1 MRRHA
6 LDLAGI
12 YPPIPTPFDNTGKI
26 AEQALTENLH
36 RWNQHKLR
44 GYVVL
49 GSNGELVLLNK
60 EERLLVMRIAR
71 AAISEDKLM
80 IAGTGCQSTQAT
92 IELTAGAAAIGAD
105 AALVV
110 TPSYYRGLMTRDVL
124 REHFYAVAE
133 ASPIPI
139 IIYNIPACTGIDLDA
154 ETVAVLAEHE
164 NVIGIK
170 DSGGN
175 VTKLAEICHLTGTNF
190 QVLAGSASFLL
201 PALSVGAVGGILALA
216 NIAPAQCLLIRQA
229 FLDRDLE
236 QARQEQLRMIPVN
249 TAITRRWGV
258 PAVKAALDMLGMYGG
273 PARRPLLPLSTETKG
288 ELRSILTVAG
298 ILHKDR

>member
-1 MRRHA
+1 MRKEG

-12 YPPIPTPFDNTGKI
+12 YPPIPTPFDCDGQV
-26 AEQALTENLH
+26 AEEKLTENLD
-36 RWNQHKLR
+36 RWNEYSLR

-49 GSNGELVLLNK
+49 GSNGELVLMDEQEKL
-60 EERLLVMRIAR
+60 RVLRTAR
-71 AAISEDKLM
+71 AAIPEDRLM

-92 IELTAGAAAIGAD
+92 IELTASAAAIGAD
-105 AALVV
+105 VALVV

-124 REHFYAVAE
+124 REHFHAVAE

-139 IIYNIPACTGIDLDA
+139 IIYNIPVCTGIDLDA
-154 ETVAVLAEHE
+154 ETVATLAEDE
-164 NVIGIK
+164 NIVAIK

-175 VTKLAEICHLTGTNF
+175 VTKLAEICRLTSPDF

-201 PALSVGAVGGILALA
+201 PALCVGAVGGVLALA

-236 QARQEQLRMIPVN
+236 GARQVQLRMIPANV
-249 TAITRRWGV
+249 AVTRRWGV
-258 PAVKAALDMLGMYGG
+258 PALKAALDMLGMYGG

-298 ILHKDR
+298 ILHEDR

>member
-1 MRRHA
+1 MRKEV
-6 LDLAGI
+6 DLAGI
-12 YPPIPTPFDNTGKI
+12 YPPIPTPFDCDGQV
-26 AEQALTENLH
+26 AEEKLTENLH
-36 RWNQHKLR
+36 RWNEYKLR

-49 GSNGELVLLNK
+49 GSNGELVLMDE
-60 EERLLVMRIAR
+60 EERLLVLRTAR
-71 AAISEDKLM
+71 AAIPEDRLM

-92 IELTAGAAAIGAD
+92 IELTASAAAIGAD

-124 REHFYAVAE
+124 REHFHAVAE

-154 ETVAVLAEHE
+154 QTVAELGEHE
-164 NVIGIK
+164 NIIGIK

-175 VTKLAEICHLTGTNF
+175 VTKLAEICRLTGPDF

-201 PALSVGAVGGILALA
+201 PALSVGAVGGVLALA

-236 QARQEQLRMIPVN
+236 QARQIQLRMIPVN

-258 PAVKAALDMLGMYGG
+258 PALKAALDMLGMYGG
-273 PARRPLLPLSTETKG
+273 PARRPLLPLSTETKR
-288 ELRSILTVAG
+288 ELRAILTMAG
-298 ILHKDR
+298 ILHEDR